1 MMPTGRDL
9 LCRFALW
16 LSASPDPPSYPSRG
30 PSRLLEPWPHVSLL
44 LALSLSASLT
54 FLPSLPGR
62 QCGWCE
68 PARGGSRYKRPGE
81 GGVGGAERP
90 LAPREGSVEA
100 GQASAPVPRPPSLS
114 VPDPL

>member
-1 MMPTGRDL
+1 MPTGRDL

-44 LALSLSASLT
+44 LTLSLSASLT

-68 PARGGSRYKRPGE
+68 PARGGSRYKLPGE
-81 GGVGGAERP
+81 GGVGGRMH
-90 LAPREGSVEA
+90 
-100 GQASAPVPRPPSLS
+100 PSPWFPGRLHC
-114 VPDPL
+114 